1 MIDDTSSC
9 WKPNMT
15 TLIASG
21 ACDGE
26 YWYLPMNLEHEMFQ
40 VLTTAVSSPLARTQA
55 THNSG
60 KPTRSALSSFSLTP
74 IHILTMQNDAFK
86 RFSRDLQEA
95 LSIPGNFLNKK
106 SKKSLLAADKKK
118 KNSQPQIQ
126 GIIKTEKITVDSCSL
141 HDIPISEVNKT
152 VSTAVDNNTHYLSVS
167 TAKTLQ
173 GNGHGG
179 SPISAGS
186 GKIFPKEEPP
196 IIHCPPSISSLEH
209 FSPQRKAWIQN
220 WSLNSNAQLNNVLK
234 SGQAWD
240 TVDETHFTNQNLV
253 NSAYNNPNEATGLLF
268 VKLMQ
273 VTNKATTKIFDV
285 EWSLRVGNV
294 ERTSYP
300 ARSFKDNPGNTA
312 TMNEVFLFDVHE
324 PFQLEMTVTGNPVP
338 TKFGTMAGFST
349 SQTTVLGQL
358 DLSFCLENMDKSVR
372 TYKLQRSAEDSS
384 KSNVKSD
391 CEVVFMIGLHVL
403 EEPIE
408 DRTWET
414 ATLYQG
420 FLTVMTRGGRMASWK
435 RYWAVL
441 EGRAIKLYD
450 AEYQQKRSVLG
461 VIPFAHI
468 SRVQPPDYEKVDV
481 GSNGFS
487 MVIDP
492 HGVDVKSQS
501 NNVDPSELD
510 YCVYAFTDSSHLHEV
525 WNAHLDEALDQ
536 YQESMTRRHDL
547 QKAKMARRATQI
559 LSRHSFE
566 SSIPPSPLET
576 MEESYKSEL
585 VDLKYV
591 W

>member
-1 MIDDTSSC
+1 
-9 WKPNMT
+9 
-15 TLIASG
+15 
-21 ACDGE
+21 
-26 YWYLPMNLEHEMFQ
+26 
-40 VLTTAVSSPLARTQA
+40 
-55 THNSG
+55 
-60 KPTRSALSSFSLTP
+60 
-74 IHILTMQNDAFK
+74 MQNDAFK

-106 SKKSLLAADKKK
+106 SKKIPPTGDKKK
-118 KNSQPQIQ
+118 KSSQPQTQ
-126 GIIKTEKITVDSCSL
+126 GIIKTEKISADSCSL
-141 HDIPISEVNKT
+141 HDIQISEVSKT
-152 VSTAVDNNTHYLSVS
+152 ASTIADSDTHHLSVS
-167 TAKTLQ
+167 TAKASQ
-173 GNGHGG
+173 ANGRGG

-209 FSPQRKAWIQN
+209 FSPQRRAWIQN
-220 WSLNSNAQLNNVLK
+220 WPQTPSAQLSNVLK

-253 NSAYNNPNEATGLLF
+253 NSAYNNPNEPIGLLF

-285 EWSLRVGNV
+285 EWNLRVGNV

-338 TKFGTMAGFST
+338 TKFGTMAGFSN

-358 DLSFCLENMDKSVR
+358 DLSFCLENMEKSVR
-372 TYKLQRSAEDSS
+372 TYKLQRSAEDSN
-384 KSNVKSD
+384 KSSVKSD

-403 EEPIE
+403 EEPVE
-408 DRTWET
+408 DRSWEA
-414 ATLYQG
+414 ATVYQG
-420 FLTVMTRGGRMASWK
+420 FLTIMTRGGRMASWK

-441 EGRAIKLYD
+441 EGRAMKLYD

-468 SRVQPPDYEKVDV
+468 SCVQPPHYEKVDV

-487 MVIDP
+487 MLIDP
-492 HGVDVKSQS
+492 HGVDMRSQS

-525 WNAHLDEALDQ
+525 WNAHLDEALEQ
-536 YQESMTRRHDL
+536 YQENMTRRHDL
-547 QKAKMARRATQI
+547 QKAKMARRATQS

-566 SSIPPSPLET
+566 SSVPPSPLEVE
-576 MEESYKSEL
+576 EESEKSEL